1 MPSLTNL
8 IINTL
13 ALVAGIK
20 ALCIRAPLRSATYID
35 NFVNQTGTAIVPVA
49 VVPVGY
55 QNNINYTQFQIVGPS
70 NPEVSVP
77 GTHGLIKPS
86 PPNSAGVSVRTAAE
100 LSGSVLTNPS
110 SIAYRSPAIKSFSLI
125 SFYFGCALDAQE
137 GVVVATSG
145 CDISVTGYNI
155 YGDMVGSVAYNFA
168 PATVF
173 EVPMVKAVLPFT
185 FVNLDHVSFGISS
198 GSIEPD
204 LMTLQIDNVE
214 HTNYW

>member
-1 MPSLTNL
+1 MPSLTSL

-13 ALVAGIK
+13 ALAASIK
-20 ALCIRAPLRSATYID
+20 ALSIRAPLRSATYVD
-35 NFVNQTGTAIVPVA
+35 TFDNQTGTAIVPVA
-49 VVPVGY
+49 VVPVGF
-55 QNNINYTQFQIVGPS
+55 QNNINYNQFQIVGPS
-70 NPEVSVP
+70 DPEVSVP

-86 PPNSAGVSVRTAAE
+86 APNSAGVSVRTAE
-100 LSGSVLTNPS
+100 LSGSLSTNPS
-110 SIAYRSPAIKSFSLI
+110 STAYRSPAIKSFSLT

-155 YGDMVGSVAYNFA
+155 YGDMVGSAAFSFA

-173 EVPMVKAVLPFT
+173 EVPMVKAVLPTT
-185 FVNLDHVSFGISS
+185 FVNLDRVSFGISS
-198 GSIEPD
+198 GSVEPD